1 MIRITQI
8 CVIWCIIKRISI
20 NSKEGICTVDKYKK
34 LEKQPLRVVLAEFR
48 FSQVLQI
55 SEYIPKLQD
64 ALRKTYPIP
73 EMRKEQAVQVQLGG
87 IHLQSIDRW
96 AFVSANK
103 KSAVD
108 ISQDRLVIYTSEYP
122 RFNAFSGMCK
132 QAIEALEEI
141 VEPGL
146 ILRIGLRYCD
156 MDLIEKE
163 EKISDIVDSNFSFP
177 ASIDGLGAQQL
188 ARNEVSLGT
197 DSGLLTIRTLYG
209 IHNLV
214 CMPDMQNL
222 PITIENTDVASER
235 IILDFD
241 HIWDPK
247 EESTKFETSK
257 VLEELDRLHE
267 TSREAFWKI
276 TTDYAR
282 DEKWSQ

>member
-1 MIRITQI
+1 MEQ
-8 CVIWCIIKRISI
+8 
-20 NSKEGICTVDKYKK
+20 YKK

-55 SEYIPKLQD
+55 GEFIPKLQET
-64 ALRKTYPIP
+64 LRRTYPIP
-73 EMRKEQAVQVQLGG
+73 EIRKEQAIQVQPGG
-87 IHLQSIDRW
+87 IQLQSIDRW
-96 AFVSANK
+96 AFISANK

-108 ISQDRLVIYTSEYP
+108 ISQDRLVFYTSEYP
-122 RFNAFSGMCK
+122 RFEGFSKTCK

-156 MDLIEKE
+156 MDEIEKGQ
-163 EKISDIVDSNFSFP
+163 KISDIVDSDFSFP
-177 ASIDGLGAQQL
+177 ESVNGLGVQQF
-188 ARNEVSLGT
+188 ARNEVSIST
-197 DSGLLTIRTLYG
+197 HSGLLTIRTLYG
-209 IHNLV
+209 NHNLV

-222 PITIENTDVASER
+222 PITIENSDIASER

-247 EESTKFETSK
+247 EESIKFETSK

-276 TTDYAR
+276 TTNFAR
-282 DEKWSQ
+282 NEKWAQ